1 MGRGVE
7 AVKWASIN
15 VSDTSISNLSVL
27 LQIYIENTYIF
38 LHLLITLIS
47 GI

>member
-7 AVKWASIN
+7 AVKWAGIN
-15 VSDTSISNLSVL
+15 VPDTYISNPSVL

-38 LHLLITLIS
+38 LHLLITSIS